1 VSTSVV
7 PPANDAQPT
16 EVLELVHHHPGRL
29 RVRAEVLQTDPDLP
43 TRVSSA
49 LDAFAGIRQV
59 THNPRTGSVL
69 VEYEPGLVEP
79 DVIALRIA
87 ETARLISP
95 FDPRAAKPV
104 VRPAAS
110 VIEGTR
116 TLNGIADELTG
127 GRADLRALIPAA
139 LAGAAAYSFVFGR
152 GPRLPRW
159 DNLLWWSYSVFS
171 SLHAR
176 EINHRE
182 RSNFVNQAAADGA
195 ASEGLNLG

>member
-16 EVLELVHHHPGRL
+16 QVLELVHHHPGRL
-29 RVRAEVLQTDPDLP
+29 RVRAEVLREDTDLAA
-43 TRVSSA
+43 RVSSA
-49 LDAFAGIRQV
+49 LDEMAGIRRV
-59 THNPRTGSVL
+59 THNPRTGSIL

-79 DVIALRIA
+79 DGIALRIA

-104 VRPAAS
+104 VRPAGT
-110 VIEGTR
+110 VIAGAR

-127 GRADLRALIPAA
+127 GRADLRSLVPAA

-176 EINHRE
+176 DIN
-182 RSNFVNQAAADGA
+182 AD
-195 ASEGLNLG
+195 ASAPKGVNLG